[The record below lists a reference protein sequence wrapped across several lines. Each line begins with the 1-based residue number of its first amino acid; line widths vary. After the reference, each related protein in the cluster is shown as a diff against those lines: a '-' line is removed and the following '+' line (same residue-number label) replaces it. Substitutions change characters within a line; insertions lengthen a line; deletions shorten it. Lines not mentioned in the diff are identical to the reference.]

1 MKNKKKYIF
10 KKSDAIRLSDPIAT
24 FHRKDDERTHAA
36 LLDEASQE
44 DKGVKKHE

>member
-10 KKSDAIRLSDPIAT
+10 KKSNAIRLSDPIAT
-24 FHRKDDERTHAA
+24 FHRKDDERIHASQ
-36 LLDEASQE
+36 LQE